1 MTTAPTE
8 LHQTFDPALPI
19 DQIRP
24 NPNNPNE
31 GDQATLEESIETLG
45 FFGAILVRQVDEWE
59 FELIGGEHRVRDR
72 KARGIPTIPALIV
85 HDVDDEHA
93 LKMLL
98 SDNEVTRRG
107 QNNVAKLNKVLRSLE
122 NTRGTGFPA
131 DVLAQLEAHEHERAK
146 GARHASVPDREAAPK
161 EFAREYGIV
170 ITCSDET
177 HQEELYNKLLETLE
191 LDPEKLR
198 AVSI

>member
-1 MTTAPTE
+1 MTTAPLE
-8 LHQTFDPALPI
+8 HRQTFDPALPI

-24 NPNNPNE
+24 NPHNPNE
-31 GDQATLEESIETLG
+31 GDQATLEESIDTLG
-45 FFGAILVRQVDEWE
+45 FFGAILVRQVGEFE
-59 FELIGGEHRVRDR
+59 FELIGGEHRVKNR

-107 QNNVAKLNKVLRSLE
+107 QNNVAKLNKVLRLLPD
-122 NTRGTGFPA
+122 TKGTGFPA
-131 DVLAQLEAHEHERAK
+131 DILAQLEKHEEERAS
-146 GARHASVPDREAAPK
+146 RHPAVPDRSASPK
-161 EFAREYGIV
+161 EFSREYGIV
-170 ITCSDET
+170 ITCEDEGT
-177 HQEELYNKLLETLE
+177 QEELYTKLLEVLE
-191 LDPEKLR
+191 LDPEKIR